1 MNREKNPAL
10 AGLILLVFALFSV
23 VCLCTNTRIDPELRS
38 SYDRPAETASSNEN
52 MSLLLQMLNADS
64 GSAAPDQADG
74 QDAPKKAGADHQY
87 GWVLGVS
94 AVLGFALFTALLG
107 RKKLYAAPL
116 AAAVNLLLGFVF
128 ARLVFWLANIDI
140 YIGQLHDFASL
151 FRVAEGGLAMSG
163 ALLGAGLGC
172 LLTARILRDP
182 DLSFAV
188 LADAMAPGAA
198 LFLACERC
206 HEWVLLK
213 QNFGLDA
220 SSLNLF
226 SVQGPYGPVIATGR
240 IASLTALV
248 LLAVLLTVRGR
259 RPGNRALLFLF
270 LYSAAQILLESLR
283 QDHHMQWNFVHA
295 QQVFAAVAAAAAL
308 IAVCPRRWVRS
319 LLASLLAAGLATF
332 LEFALDGRVRPPF
345 EFMTANVKLS
355 WYLLFILVIAG
366 YLAYGLYLFR
376 ACRKEGCRR

>member
-1 MNREKNPAL
+1 MNREKTLAL
-10 AGLILLVFALFSV
+10 SGLILLVLALFSV
-23 VCLCTNTRIDPELRS
+23 ICLCTNTRIDPELRS
-38 SYDRPAETASSNEN
+38 SYDRPAGSAGESGD

-64 GSAAPDQADG
+64 GSAAPDQAGG
-74 QDAPKKAGADHQY
+74 QDMPGKAGADNRY
-87 GWVLGVS
+87 GWVLGAS
-94 AVLGFALFTALLG
+94 AVLGFALFAALLG

-116 AAAVNLLLGFVF
+116 TAAISLLLGFVF

-140 YIGQLHDFASL
+140 YIGQLHDFASF
-151 FRVAEGGLAMSG
+151 FRVSEGGLAMSG
-163 ALLGAGLGC
+163 ALLGTGLGC

-206 HEWVLLK
+206 HEWVLLE

-226 SVQGPYGPVIATGR
+226 SVQGPYGPVIAAGR
-240 IASLTALV
+240 IASFTALI
-248 LLAVLLTVRGR
+248 LLAVLSAVRGR

-308 IAVCPRRWVRS
+308 IAVCPRKWIRS
-319 LLASLLAAGLATF
+319 LLVSLLTAGLATF
-332 LEFALDGRVRPPF
+332 LEFALDGRIRPPF
-345 EFMTANVKLS
+345 AFMTANVKLS

-366 YLAYGLYLFR
+366 YLTYGLYLFN
-376 ACRKEGCRR
+376 ACRKENSVK